1 LKRKV
6 YVETTIASYLTA
18 RPSRDLV
25 VAAHQELTI
34 EWWTNHRQ
42 RFDLYISD
50 IVLREAV
57 RGDELAVT
65 KRLAELAGIDVLT
78 LDDGARQLAHLFV
91 GRRLIPEKA
100 VEDAFHIAVAT
111 SQGMDFLLTWNC
123 RHIANAEVIE
133 QLDAVCLEVG
143 YRMPT
148 LCTLE
153 QLMGD

>member
-57 RGDELAVT
+57 RGDELAAT
-65 KRLAELAGIDVLT
+65 KRLAELDGIDVLT
-78 LDDGARQLAHLFV
+78 LDDGARELAHLFV
-91 GRRLIPEKA
+91 ERRLIPEKA

-133 QLDAVCLEVG
+133 QLEAVCLELG

-148 LCTLE
+148 LCTPE